1 MRLFEDVKGELI
13 NLYEQREATANNVAE
28 NGGAVEK
35 LGAENHSL
43 KKEIKH
49 LEQSM
54 SSKDQ
59 ELAILQ
65 RKTQADEVEL
75 MTLRKATQ
83 LQKDDLY
90 NMELKLQHSLD
101 EGSRMKY
108 ELDAATAEVI
118 KDCDRKIVEREAELE
133 KEQKAIKE
141 RLHDVLSNEE
151 NLLNRIKS
159 MEAEEAYG
167 RTEVDR
173 VLAKERD
180 LTEMNQRLQYRVE
193 CLEDELSAA
202 LDKIEEQKG
211 QVVIKRS
218 DEDIAKIAEQEET
231 ISNVQQELAYVRK
244 ELIEARA
251 HKSASDDKLSTVQ
264 DKIETMQNNI
274 NSLSDEGTR
283 LKKSI
288 SGLEESLDVKTK
300 EAEHLQLLVSKME
313 ATSGQDEMNKVQIT
327 DLKAELAKS
336 DETLKIR
343 NEELL
348 QVRKDLR
355 TKDEEIQQR
364 EIDISCLR
372 GQEQNIQAE
381 LEYVK
386 SQSEN
391 AEVVLE
397 EAQDL
402 RERLANIQN
411 SLNVTMGENERLTD
425 EMARQQALYTE
436 LKKMRGRG
444 EEMDMLQQLEQES
457 RDSQRQIVDLE
468 NELGQQSIQIE
479 ALQEEKVRHLREI
492 AQLRA
497 GKTIQSE
504 QDVAAAGGYYYTSSA
519 TPETSNSKSVPQSS
533 ANSNLVPKVSNN
545 APISSVGALR
555 LYEFLLG
562 IFFIAAMM
570 NWVLV

>member
-1 MRLFEDVKGELI
+1 M
-13 NLYEQREATANNVAE
+13 NLTHPRDYV
-28 NGGAVEK
+28 
-35 LGAENHSL
+35 
-43 KKEIKH
+43 
-49 LEQSM
+49 
-54 SSKDQ
+54 
-59 ELAILQ
+59 AILQ

-167 RTEVDR
+167 RTEVDK

-211 QVVIKRS
+211 QVVIQRS

-283 LKKSI
+283 LKKVI
-288 SGLEESLDVKTK
+288 TGLEESLDIKTK

-313 ATSGQDEMNKVQIT
+313 ATPGQDEMNKVQIA

-348 QVRKDLR
+348 QVRKELR

-381 LEYVK
+381 LDYVK
-386 SQSEN
+386 LQSKN
-391 AEVVLE
+391 AGAIQE
-397 EAQDL
+397 EAQEL
-402 RERLANIQN
+402 RERLSKIQN
-411 SLNVTMGENERLTD
+411 DFNISMSENERLAD
-425 EMARQQALYTE
+425 ELTRQQALYTE

-444 EEMDMLQQLEQES
+444 EEMDMLQQLEQDS
-457 RDSQRQIVDLE
+457 REAQRHIGSLE
-468 NELGQQSIQIE
+468 HELGNQSLQIE
-479 ALQEEKVRHLREI
+479 SLTEEKLRLLREV
-492 AQLRA
+492 AQLKA
-497 GKTIQSE
+497 GTSGKSE
-504 QDVAAAGGYYYTSSA
+504 VD
-519 TPETSNSKSVPQSS
+519 E
-533 ANSNLVPKVSNN
+533 
-545 APISSVGALR
+545 
-555 LYEFLLG
+555 
-562 IFFIAAMM
+562 
-570 NWVLV
+570 